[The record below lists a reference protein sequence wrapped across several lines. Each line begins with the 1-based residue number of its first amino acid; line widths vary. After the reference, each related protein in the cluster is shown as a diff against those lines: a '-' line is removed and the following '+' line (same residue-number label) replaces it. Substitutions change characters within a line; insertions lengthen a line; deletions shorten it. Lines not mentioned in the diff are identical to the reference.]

1 MKERLYMS
9 DKLNPATA
17 MSSSTGGSSS
27 GGPEENSRRLL
38 FGAYLDFIRIRFLTM
53 LAYRINYYSGILIYS
68 LNIGVNYFTW
78 MAIYGNGDS
87 LGGFTATQMTS
98 YVAVSW
104 MARAFYFNNLDREIS
119 TDIRDG
125 SIAIQ
130 FIRPYNYVLVKMMQ
144 GLGEG
149 MFRFLLFMIPGMAIA
164 MLLFPVQLPTAPSAW
179 AGFLVMLFFS
189 FLINSQINIITGLS
203 AFFVENNE
211 GMMRMKRVI
220 VDLFSG
226 LIVPISLFPDWLSS
240 ILKVLPFQA
249 ITYLPG
255 SVFTGRVQGV
265 GIWNVL
271 GIQVVWFLAL
281 LIPIVWLYHAAR
293 QRLFVQGG

>member
-1 MKERLYMS
+1 MS
-9 DKLNPATA
+9 DKHIPIGAISA
-17 MSSSTGGSSS
+17 SGGGTSS
-27 GGPEENSRRLL
+27 GKPQSNSRRLL

-87 LGGFTATQMTS
+87 LGGFTATQMIS

-226 LIVPISLFPDWLSS
+226 LIVPISLFPNWLSS
-240 ILKVLPFQA
+240 VLELLPFQA

-271 GIQVVWFLAL
+271 GIQIFWFLVL
-281 LIPIVWLYHAAR
+281 LLPIVWLYHAAR
-293 QRLFVQGG
+293 RRLFVQGG

>member
-1 MKERLYMS
+1 MS
-9 DKLNPATA
+9 NKLSAVTAT
-17 MSSSTGGSSS
+17 SSSS
-27 GGPEENSRRLL
+27 GGSSARGPQNNNRRLL
-38 FGAYLDFIRIRFLTM
+38 LGAYLDFIRIRFLTM

-164 MLLFPVQLPTAPSAW
+164 MLLFPVELPTAPSAW

-211 GMMRMKRVI
+211 GVMRMKRVI

-226 LIVPISLFPDWLSS
+226 LIVPISLFPGWLSS
-240 ILKVLPFQA
+240 VLEFLPFQA

-271 GIQVVWFLAL
+271 GVQVAWFLVL

>member
-9 DKLNPATA
+9 DKLNAATA
-17 MSSSTGGSSS
+17 MSSSSGGSS
-27 GGPEENSRRLL
+27 GGPPENSRRLL

-271 GIQVVWFLAL
+271 GIQIVWFLAL

>member
-1 MKERLYMS
+1 MS
-9 DKLNPATA
+9 DKLETA
-17 MSSSTGGSSS
+17 VSSSAGGSSA
-27 GGPEENSRRLL
+27 GGPQESSRRLL
-38 FGAYLDFIRIRFLTM
+38 MGAYLDFIRIRFLTM
-53 LAYRINYYSGILIYS
+53 LAYRVNYYSGILIYS

-78 MAIYGNGDS
+78 MAIYGKGES
-87 LGGFTATQMTS
+87 LGGFSATQMTS

-149 MFRFLLFMIPGMAIA
+149 IFRFMLFMIPGMAIA
-164 MLLFPVQLPTAPSAW
+164 MLLFPVQLPTEPSAW
-179 AGFLVMLFFS
+179 VGFLVMLFFS
-189 FLINSQINIITGLS
+189 FLINSQINVITGLS

-211 GMMRMKRVI
+211 GMMRMKRVV

-226 LIVPISLFPDWLSS
+226 LVVPISLFPGWLSS
-240 ILKVLPFQA
+240 VLSFLPFQA

-271 GIQVVWFLAL
+271 GVQVFWFLVL
-281 LIPIVWLYHAAR
+281 LIPIIWLNHAAR

>member
-1 MKERLYMS
+1 MS
-9 DKLNPATA
+9 DKLNAA
-17 MSSSTGGSSS
+17 SSS
-27 GGPEENSRRLL
+27 GSPAAGGLRLL
-38 FGAYLDFIRIRFLTM
+38 LGAYFDFIRIRFLTM
-53 LAYRINYYSGILIYS
+53 LAYRVNYYSGILIYI

-78 MAIYGNGDS
+78 MAIYGDGES
-87 LGGFTATQMTS
+87 LGGFTAAQMTS

-149 MFRFLLFMIPGMAIA
+149 LFRFMMLMIPGMVIAI
-164 MLLFPVQLPTAPSAW
+164 LLFPVQLPTDLSAW

-189 FLINSQINIITGLS
+189 FLISSQINIITGLS

-211 GMMRMKRVI
+211 GVMRMKRVI

-226 LIVPISLFPDWLSS
+226 LIVPITLFPDWLSS

-271 GIQVVWFLAL
+271 GIQVFWFLLL
-281 LIPIVWLYHAAR
+281 LIPIVWLYHASR